1 MKIGSLVKISKE
13 NERIPY
19 LVGWFKTKDNILVE
33 IFKESEIYGIFLG
46 NPIMSNG
53 VPWYEVLV
61 NDRIYIFQM
70 RQINLAQCQHFTQ
83 EDNL

>member
-13 NERIPY
+13 DDRMPFI
-19 LVGWFKTKDNILVE
+19 VGWYRTKDDVLVE
-33 IFKESEIYGIFLG
+33 RFKEPEIYGIFLG
-46 NPIMSNG
+46 NPTMSNG

-61 NDRIYIFQM
+61 NDKIYIFMMKQ
-70 RQINLAQCQHFTQ
+70 LSVAQCRHSTQ